1 MWIFVGNLDELSK
14 NNWIFYY
21 GYEDYSQVDLYIT
34 SFYFT
39 VTTLVT
45 VGYGDITA
53 KNQAE
58 RILSMFLML
67 IGVVTFSFTTGSL
80 SSVITCYD
88 SKEAGLKEK
97 IATLNEISNEYMI
110 DIQLFNKLAKTIKYD
125 HSKKQK
131 DTINFMEELPHKLK
145 MELAMVIHRRMYMC
159 VNFLKSREKSFIA
172 WIAKIIRPMSFDD

>member
-1 MWIFVGNLDELSK
+1 MKIMRLVKIIKVNNKLVRNLSDLLKIGVGTERLLLLVLSFVALQHVTACMWIFVGNLDELSK

-58 RILSMFLML
+58 RVLSMFLML

-88 SKEAGLKEK
+88 SKEADLKEK

-110 DIQLFNKLAKTIKYD
+110 DI
-125 HSKKQK
+125 
-131 DTINFMEELPHKLK
+131 
-145 MELAMVIHRRMYMC
+145 
-159 VNFLKSREKSFIA
+159 
-172 WIAKIIRPMSFDD
+172 